1 MNLKE
6 YLKELNK
13 LIALH
18 PEAMN
23 YEVIYAHDD
32 EGNEFQKVNCAPML
46 MLIDNI
52 EDDRYLEIQEV
63 GEGFNAICIN

>member
-18 PEAMN
+18 PEVAD

-32 EGNEFQKVNCAPML
+32 EGNEFQKVNCIPA
-46 MLIDNI
+46 LIPINNIKDN
-52 EDDRYLEIQEV
+52 RYLEIQE
-63 GEGFNAICIN
+63 EGQEFNAICIN

>member
-1 MNLKE
+1 MKLKE

-13 LIALH
+13 LIAFH

-32 EGNEFQKVNCAPML
+32 EGNEFQKVNCIPALLP
-46 MLIDNI
+46 INNI
-52 EDDRYLEIQEV
+52 EDDRYLEIQDEGEV
-63 GEGFNAICIN
+63 LNAICIN